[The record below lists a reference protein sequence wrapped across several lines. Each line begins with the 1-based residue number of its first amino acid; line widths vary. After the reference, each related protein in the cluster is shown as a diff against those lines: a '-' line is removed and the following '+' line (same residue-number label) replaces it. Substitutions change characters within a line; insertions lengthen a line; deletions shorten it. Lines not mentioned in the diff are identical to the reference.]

1 MGTRSSNSRTTDHRF
16 SQKTAEKKDTSEI
29 AEGHTADET
38 GLISPLGVRNA
49 CYRPLIQDLPK
60 AGTIPPT
67 RKDDSDSDIKESGE
81 EWGLTGLRNLGNTCY
96 MNSILQC
103 VAHCPTLN
111 NELCDASTS
120 PHASASRSRLSV
132 STSKLLSK
140 MRAASDFSTTSPADV
155 KGAIGKLV
163 PSFAGSGQQDAQEF
177 LRHLLDCL
185 SQDLNRSRS
194 KASYKQL
201 PTGSDYTQIAAEWFD
216 YSRKREDSVITDY
229 FRGQMLTLIS
239 SCKGRCKSVACDT
252 FMDLSV
258 PVPVKNSPISLES
271 CLSAFTETTSV
282 TQYSCEKC
290 RKTGLSQVQMTLWR
304 LPPILV
310 IHLKRFERSGR
321 NKIETVVKYP
331 VKQLDLKQFGP
342 YSQHESLRNA
352 KYRLVAVSH
361 HVGGLMGGHYYA

>member
-1 MGTRSSNSRTTDHRF
+1 MGTKSSNSRTTDHRF
-16 SQKTAEKKDTSEI
+16 SQKTAEKRDTSDRV
-29 AEGHTADET
+29 EGHTADET

-49 CYRPLIQDLPK
+49 CYRPLIQDLLKTEALP
-60 AGTIPPT
+60 ATI
-67 RKDDSDSDIKESGE
+67 KDDSDSDIKESGE
-81 EWGLTGLRNLGNTCY
+81 EWGLAGLRNLGNTCY

-103 VAHCPTLN
+103 VAHCPSLN
-111 NELCDASTS
+111 NELCDASPS
-120 PHASASRSRLSV
+120 PSRTRSRLSA
-132 STSKLLSK
+132 STGKLLSE
-140 MRAASDFSTTSPADV
+140 MRAASDFSATSPAEV

-194 KASYKQL
+194 KAPYKQL
-201 PTGSDYTQIAAEWFD
+201 PTGLDYTQIAAEWFD

-229 FRGQMLTLIS
+229 FRGQMLTVIS
-239 SCKGRCKSVACDT
+239 SCKGRCRSVACDT
-252 FMDLSV
+252 FMDISV
-258 PVPVKNSPISLES
+258 PVPVKSSPISLES

-282 TQYSCEKC
+282 AQYNCEKC
-290 RKTGLSQVQMTLWR
+290 RKTGPCQVQMTLWR

-321 NKIETVVKYP
+321 NKIETAVKYP

-342 YSQHESLRNA
+342 HSQHESLRNT